1 MDFENIS
8 PHSFVGKL
16 LRLPLKL
23 IPANAQMPILSGKL
37 QGKKWIVG
45 AGRHG
50 SWLGTYEAQTQHL
63 FTQTLNPGMTV
74 FDIGAQ
80 AGFYTLLASHLVGK
94 QGRVFAFEPLP
105 RNLTYLHQHLAI
117 NHLENV
123 TVIEAAVAE
132 TSGVAFFKEAAS
144 SYQGKLSEKG
154 GLSVKTISLD
164 DFCQSQLNPV
174 PQVIKMD
181 IEGAEYQALKGARQL
196 FARAHPTLF
205 LAIHGQQ
212 NYQRC
217 TQILTQWNYRI
228 QVLNRHEKDELPDNL
243 EAIAYYQ

>member
-1 MDFENIS
+1 MDFEKIS
-8 PHSFVGKL
+8 PQSFVGKL

-37 QGKKWIVG
+37 RGKKWIVG

-63 FTQTLNPGMTV
+63 FIQALNPGMTV

-105 RNLTYLHQHLAI
+105 RNLAYLHQHLAI

-132 TSGVAFFKEAAS
+132 TSGVAFLRKPPPAIKEN
-144 SYQGKLSEKG
+144 
-154 GLSVKTISLD
+154 
-164 DFCQSQLNPV
+164 C
-174 PQVIKMD
+174 
-181 IEGAEYQALKGARQL
+181 LKKE
-196 FARAHPTLF
+196 
-205 LAIHGQQ
+205 
-212 NYQRC
+212 
-217 TQILTQWNYRI
+217 
-228 QVLNRHEKDELPDNL
+228 V
-243 EAIAYYQ
+243 